1 MTDPALTSHPHLWA
15 PVLRDFQSTASA
27 YSWVDVG
34 RLAKQSPRSFRLQD
48 ANETLP
54 SNAAELQRA
63 LSSPLLVR
71 ADRSF
76 LHVDCPSIVLPS
88 FGISLTLSPPTV
100 LDLGGG
106 CCRPSPPV
114 RAGELTAFYGKYA
127 GRAAQAYVAR
137 SALGRW
143 LKTANFSMLLG
154 DASVVH
160 THLMSVVHSHSKGY
174 HHAVTEAV
182 PKVILALGLLRR
194 EPQIQVL
201 YDADAGVE
209 EVLVQLLGRREGRD
223 LRMGPR
229 AYFAW
234 RLTIPP
240 AFCGEGRFGPALSR
254 AGTGAALRYLAAAAD
269 AAGAPAGGEA
279 TSASPPS
286 TIKPRPTVL
295 VVRRSVLASGGG
307 RAALNHDEL
316 LLGLHHLLPPSVAI
330 EEYAPDATLVQAARQ
345 WRRASLAICPHGAG
359 TTNLIHMRPNGTVVE
374 LLAYGQKGRVYESLS
389 HKMGHRYIVC
399 LYNRTIAVQKSQLRF
414 ARVAGYTSFVVD
426 VPAVLR
432 CIQQANGFSAVGWTR
447 SDARGGGLAV
457 AAGKAARR
465 ISSAA
470 KAQVVAPRPPERRST
485 KTFEA
490 TRMA

>member
-1 MTDPALTSHPHLWA
+1 MTDPALAARRLWA
-15 PVLRDFQSTASA
+15 PVLSDFQSTASA
-27 YSWVDVG
+27 YSWADVG
-34 RLAKQSPRSFRLQD
+34 RLTKQSPRSFRLQD

-63 LSSPLLVR
+63 LAAAPAAS

-88 FGISLTLSPPTV
+88 FGIALTLSPPTV

-114 RAGELTAFYGKYA
+114 RAGELTAFHSKHA
-127 GRAAQAYVAR
+127 GRAAQAYG

-160 THLMSVVHSHSKGY
+160 AHLLSVVHSHSRGY
-174 HHAVTEAV
+174 YHAVTEAV

-194 EPQIQVL
+194 KPQIQVL
-201 YDADAGVE
+201 YDAGPLE

-229 AYFAW
+229 AYFAS

-240 AFCGEGRFGPALSR
+240 ALSVEGRFGPALSR
-254 AGTGAALRYLAAAAD
+254 VGSGAALRYLAAAAD

-286 TIKPRPTVL
+286 TIKPRPTVI

-316 LLGLHHLLPPSVAI
+316 LLGLRHLLPPSVAI

-399 LYNRTIAVQKSQLRF
+399 LYNRTIAAQKSQLRF
-414 ARVAGYTSFVVD
+414 ARVAGHTSFVVD

-432 CIQQANGFSAVGWTR
+432 CIQQANGFSAVGWAR
-447 SDARGGGLAV
+447 SDARGGGRKSG
-457 AAGKAARR
+457 GKTGGKLRGR
-465 ISSAA
+465 
-470 KAQVVAPRPPERRST
+470 PRPPVVLGSYKSLAARLAAWA
-485 KTFEA
+485 FED
-490 TRMA
+490 